1 SLTGALAMR
10 LNDEDLDFLMK
21 WTDFKCFVS
30 ASNMRNA
37 AGQFIEAAYAK
48 ALRVELA
55 QLVQVD
61 KVRGVLAKL
70 EAFADTV
77 APQLSPGD
85 IVVAL
90 GHTPVGS
97 IFDLKVGSTKHTLQ
111 AIETRVLAGSKMTV
125 ARVVDPTPTPP
136 PAPVP
141 IPLPPKVLENGP
153 NAWGDEDRLNKKKR
167 RRMEALGIYV
177 MGGKKYQKFWD
188 KNSGDVFYEEVHNN
202 TDEWECLRVGDPADF
217 DPEKGTLCGH
227 VTIENKAYHVY
238 ISPSGKKFL
247 VPVNPENGRVQ
258 WE

>member
-1 SLTGALAMR
+1 GSLTGALAMR
-10 LNDEDLDFLMK
+10 LNDEDLDFLTK

-48 ALRVELA
+48 ALRIELA

-61 KVRGVLAKL
+61 KVRGTLAKL

-90 GHTPVGS
+90 GHTPVGG

-141 IPLPPKVLENGP
+141 IPLPPKVLE
-153 NAWGDEDRLNKKKR
+153 
-167 RRMEALGIYV
+167 
-177 MGGKKYQKFWD
+177 
-188 KNSGDVFYEEVHNN
+188 
-202 TDEWECLRVGDPADF
+202 
-217 DPEKGTLCGH
+217 
-227 VTIENKAYHVY
+227 
-238 ISPSGKKFL
+238 
-247 VPVNPENGRVQ
+247 
-258 WE
+258 